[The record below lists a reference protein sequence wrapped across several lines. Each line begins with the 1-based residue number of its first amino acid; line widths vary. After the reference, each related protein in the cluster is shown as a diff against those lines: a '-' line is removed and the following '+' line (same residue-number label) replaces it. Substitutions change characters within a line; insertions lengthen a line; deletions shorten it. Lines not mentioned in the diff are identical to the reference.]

1 MCVDDAIIVIEGHDP
16 TMAHNEMMQEGEE
29 CQSAP
34 LYSEV
39 VGLSSSKQGSASPSY
54 SVPKLVL
61 YSGLLIFRNYTS

>member
-1 MCVDDAIIVIEGHDP
+1 
-16 TMAHNEMMQEGEE
+16 MAHHDMIQEGEE
-29 CQSAP
+29 CQSGP

-39 VGLSSSKQGSASPSY
+39 VGLSSSKEGSASRSY